1 MRPNWREVMAKLKQ
15 LALPSTMVCQD
26 LALDG
31 DCCRLAQLLSLP
43 HDGGD
48 ICNFINNVL
57 MPLCEKLEVVIKF
70 ISTTR
75 VMSEDEVEAG
85 CAACTGYVAMYRE
98 LLDVASKTKH
108 PVLQENTSI
117 IPKMH
122 ILEVHIPAF
131 AREWRTVG
139 FFGED
144 VIETL
149 HKDYNELNRRYCS
162 VRTVEVKMAVRDD
175 FKNLKFEQ
183 AAIQIANRSR

>member
-1 MRPNWREVMAKLKQ
+1 
-15 LALPSTMVCQD
+15 
-26 LALDG
+26 
-31 DCCRLAQLLSLP
+31 
-43 HDGGD
+43 
-48 ICNFINNVL
+48 
-57 MPLCEKLEVVIKF
+57 
-70 ISTTR
+70 
-75 VMSEDEVEAG
+75 
-85 CAACTGYVAMYRE
+85 MYRE

-108 PVLQENTSI
+108 PVLQGNTSI